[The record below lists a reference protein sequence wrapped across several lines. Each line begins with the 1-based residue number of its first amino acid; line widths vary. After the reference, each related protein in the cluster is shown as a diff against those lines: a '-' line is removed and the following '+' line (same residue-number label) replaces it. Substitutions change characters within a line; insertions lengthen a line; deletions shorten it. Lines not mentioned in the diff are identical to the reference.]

1 MDGNRVVER
10 PARAAWVGE
19 AFASLSLSWP
29 LVLTNTA
36 QTAMTATDVL
46 ILGRLGP
53 DALASSALGVN
64 LYFAGLIFGLGLVT
78 ATAPM
83 IAREIGRNRHSVREV
98 RRTVRQGL
106 WSAIAIT
113 VPLWGVLW
121 HTESILLAMG
131 QEPRL
136 AEGAG
141 IYVRGL
147 QWSILPFLGFIVLR
161 SLIAALERPVWG
173 FVAGVLAV
181 IINAALNWCLVFG
194 TLGLPALG
202 LFGSGL
208 ASTIANTSMFAI
220 LALVLVTDRRMRRY
234 HLFGRFWRPDWQRL
248 REFWRLGLP
257 IGAALAFEVTIF
269 NAAALLMGL
278 ISPTALAAHAIAIQI
293 ASIAFMVP
301 LGLGQAVTV
310 RVGRAFGAR
319 DRHGIAI
326 AGWTSFVLAMGFM
339 LLTALAMVAA
349 PMGLISAFIDV
360 STPANAPVVTLA
372 ATFLAFAALF
382 QLADGAQAVAS
393 GMLRGLHDTRWPMV
407 IAAVGYWGVGLPLGA
422 ILAFVLEMGGVGIWI
437 GLASGLFIVAA
448 LMMWRWVRRESFIA
462 PALASP

>member
-1 MDGNRVVER
+1 MDGNRVIER
-10 PARAAWVGE
+10 PARAAWVVE
-19 AFASLSLSWP
+19 ALASLSLSWP

-53 DALASSALGVN
+53 DALASGALGVN

-98 RRTVRQGL
+98 RRTVRQSL
-106 WSAIAIT
+106 WSAIAIS
-113 VPLWGVLW
+113 VPLWVVLW

-131 QEPRL
+131 QEPLL

-141 IYVRGL
+141 VYVRAL

-194 TLGLPALG
+194 KLGLPALG
-202 LFGSGL
+202 LLGSGL
-208 ASTIANTSMFAI
+208 ASTIANTSMFAT
-220 LALVLVTDRRMRRY
+220 LALVLVTDRRLRRY

-248 REFWRLGLP
+248 REFWQLGLP

-310 RVGRAFGAR
+310 RVGRALGAQ
-319 DRHGIAI
+319 DRHGVAL

-339 LLTALAMVAA
+339 VLTALAMVGA
-349 PMGLISAFIDV
+349 PMMLIAAFIDV
-360 STPANAPVVTLA
+360 DAPANAPIVRLA
-372 ATFLAFAALF
+372 VTFLAFGALF

-407 IAAVGYWGVGLPLGA
+407 IAAVGYWGIGLPLGA
-422 ILAFVLEMGGVGIWI
+422 ILAFVFDMGGIGIWI
-437 GLASGLFIVAA
+437 GLASGLFVVAA
-448 LMMWRWVRRESFIA
+448 LMMWRWVRRENFISQ
-462 PALASP
+462 ALVSA